1 MAAPAVLSTVAA
13 ALQLAGGTAGCD
25 IHVMTPAIFGLA
37 GTRLTAD
44 ERAFF
49 AEADPVGYILF
60 GRNCE
65 SREQLRALTDDLR
78 TIHGRDRLIVSI
90 DQEGGRVRRM
100 KPPVWLD
107 HPPGGAYAA
116 LYDIAPISAIEA
128 ARVGAELMGHE
139 LAEVGITVDY
149 HPPLDLPQPGAHDVI
164 GDRALGTD
172 PMQVAALGRAVLD
185 GLALAG
191 VVGCI
196 KHMPGHGRS
205 TTDTHKEMPT
215 VTASDAELETDIE
228 PFRKLNDVP
237 LGMTG
242 HLLFTAWDPT
252 NPATLSPTIIADII
266 RRRIGFD
273 GLLLTDDI
281 DMEALT
287 GSVPERAE
295 RAVEAGCDVVLN
307 CWAKMDDMVG
317 IAQRCGT
324 LGTAGQ
330 ERLARVRAAMNA
342 PGERP
347 AIDEL
352 LAKREALLAIAQEQ
366 A

>member
-1 MAAPAVLSTVAA
+1 
-13 ALQLAGGTAGCD
+13 
-25 IHVMTPAIFGLA
+25 MTPAIFGIA
-37 GTRLTAD
+37 GTVLSPD

-65 SREQLRALTDDLR
+65 SKDQLRALTDDLR
-78 TIHGRDRLIVSI
+78 TIHGRERLIVSI

-100 KPPVWLD
+100 KPPVWLE
-107 HPPGGAYAA
+107 HPPAAAYAA

-128 ARVGAELMGHE
+128 ARTGAELLGRE
-139 LAEVGITVDY
+139 LAEMGISVDF

-164 GDRALGTD
+164 GDRALGTS
-172 PMQVAALGRAVLD
+172 PMQVAALGRAIVD
-185 GLALAG
+185 GLASAG

-215 VTASDAELETDIE
+215 VTASAAELESDLQ
-228 PFRKLNDVP
+228 PFRTLKDVP

-242 HLLFTAWDPT
+242 HLLFTAWDPER
-252 NPATLSPTIIADII
+252 PATLSSTVIGEII
-266 RRRIGFD
+266 RGEIGFQ

-281 DMEALT
+281 DMEALSGT
-287 GSVPERAE
+287 VPERAE
-295 RAVEAGCDVVLN
+295 LAIAAGCDVVLN
-307 CWAKMDDMVG
+307 CWAKLDDMIG
-317 IAQRCGT
+317 IAARCGT
-324 LGTAGQ
+324 LTEAGQ
-330 ERLARVRAAMNA
+330 ARLERVHAAM
-342 PGERP
+342 GDP
-347 AIDEL
+347 AEGPPLEEL
-352 LAKREALLAIAQEQ
+352 LAKREALLALAPER